1 MRLTTFYRMSL
12 VAVVLALLFA
22 LVAGTSQ
29 GAMKTMVV
37 GSKWAVSARTP
48 ETSLAMA
55 EILNQG
61 GNAFDAA
68 VAGQAVLGIEHR
80 VQHYSRR
87 RLPIMIWNAASEGHS
102 DQRIWLAPLATNG
115 SKRTLS
121 FPYDVTSEARCQEL

>member
-68 VAGQAVLGIEHR
+68 VAGQRCWVSR
-80 VQHYSRR
+80 TSVQH
-87 RLPIMIWNAASEGHS
+87 HS
-102 DQRIWLAPLATNG
+102 G
-115 SKRTLS
+115 
-121 FPYDVTSEARCQEL
+121 